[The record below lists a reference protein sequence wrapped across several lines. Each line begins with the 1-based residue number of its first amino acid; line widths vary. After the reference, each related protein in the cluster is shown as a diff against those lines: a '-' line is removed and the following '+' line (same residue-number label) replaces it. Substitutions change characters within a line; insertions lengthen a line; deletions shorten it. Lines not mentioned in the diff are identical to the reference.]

1 MEKTTWKY
9 TLREIIIV
17 IIGITIAFSMNKCA
31 DNLKDNKLRKEYLT
45 NLKSDVEADKVQLNE
60 NLISIDKKLKVCDQ
74 MLPLLNTEADDKLRL
89 MNLVFKIIDYETF
102 SPKDITYKTLI
113 NSGDLKLIDDFKLK
127 AAIQTHYSNYN
138 ELFDAYIRHQ
148 SLIQDYLGNYMIN
161 NADYDQLGSGKFP
174 FTNEI
179 LLKNIVQA
187 LKSTYQ
193 EKKEVTKKGVKS
205 CDVIIDIIDVELN
218 YNEH

>member
-1 MEKTTWKY
+1 MAKTTWKY

-31 DNLKDNKLRKEYLT
+31 DNVKDKKLRQEYLT
-45 NLKSDVEADKVQLNE
+45 NLKSDVEADKIQLNK
-60 NLISIDKKLKVCDQ
+60 NLKSINEKLIVCDQ
-74 MLPLLNTEADDKLRL
+74 MLPLLNTETEGKLQL
-89 MNLVFKIIDYETF
+89 MNLVFKIINYKTF

-138 ELFDAYIRHQ
+138 EVHDSYYRHQ
-148 SLIQDYLGNYMIN
+148 SLIKDYLGNYMIN
-161 NADYDQLGSGKFP
+161 NADYDQLASGKLP
-174 FTNEI
+174 FNNEV

-187 LKSTYQ
+187 LKTSYS
-193 EKKEVTKKGVKS
+193 EKIEVTKSGIKS
-205 CDVIIDIIDVELN
+205 CELIIGSIDTELN
-218 YNEH
+218 YY

>member
-1 MEKTTWKY
+1 MAKTTWKY

-31 DNLKDNKLRKEYLT
+31 DNVKDNKLRKEYLT
-45 NLKSDVEADKVQLNE
+45 NLRSDIEADKIQLNK
-60 NLISIDKKLKVCDQ
+60 NLESIDEKLIVCDQ
-74 MLPLLNTEADDKLRL
+74 MLPLLNTEAEGKLRL

-138 ELFDAYIRHQ
+138 EVLESYVRHQ

-161 NADYDQLGSGKFP
+161 NADYDQIGSGKLP
-174 FTNEI
+174 FNNEI

-187 LKSTYQ
+187 LKSSYQ
-193 EKKEVTKKGVKS
+193 QKKAATKQGVES
-205 CDVIIDIIDVELN
+205 CNVIITDIDIALN
-218 YNEH
+218 